1 MKTLE
6 QAQTLQENVVSS
18 LWIAKVS
25 GKKHKNILA
34 KIKTHISNP
43 TELTYL
49 NKKNNKF
56 PYIELTEEQALKFF
70 KTFVEDDIQLKLINS
85 LRAFKGLELLTELE
99 AEEGEIRNKIIKVN
113 NDLTI
118 FEDIEEPLV
127 SHKIIAEQI
136 FEYDERS
143 KGDNKKQ
150 LKDKTKQ
157 IKELLEDYLEDFKE
171 MSDDNTVKFKFESEI
186 GGAPRE
192 RIETATMG
200 DLNTNKGLR
209 GVGRQRIE
217 TAIVRDL
224 NKEKTYFLNEGQ
236 ATLLFTYFRNTPK
249 VRQFKKA
256 LVKEFLRMRD
266 YIKNDVKQLKD
277 ELNQTKEQLNDLEKE
292 NTKLIQEKS
301 IIQQER
307 DIAYREA
314 GIRLNDYDDNFK
326 TLSRL
331 IKENNLEKEFTPHVL
346 NKLLVEQGLA
356 EAIERKTDVTVF
368 KFTEHT
374 RHAPPNR
381 ETKKASNLVHKDYFI
396 DTLIPLA
403 REKGIRRTSRFIA
416 KTKEGL
422 QETIDKKVT
431 DEITDIVTV

>member
-49 NKKNNKF
+49 NKQNKAI

-99 AEEGEIRNKIIKVN
+99 AEEGEIRNKVIEKG
-113 NDLTI
+113 DYLTV
-118 FEDIEEPLV
+118 FENMEEPLV
-127 SHKIIAEQI
+127 SHKTLV
-136 FEYDERS
+136 EYSGNDEHTVLELIR
-143 KGDNKKQ
+143 KYKKD
-150 LKDKTKQ
+150 L
-157 IKELLEDYLEDFKE
+157 
-171 MSDDNTVKFKFESEI
+171 VEI
-186 GGAPRE
+186 GGVPNLGFQIR
-192 RIETATMG
+192 TMG
-200 DLNTNKGLR
+200 HLSN
-209 GVGRQRIE
+209 
-217 TAIVRDL
+217 AI
-224 NKEKTYFLNEGQ
+224 NKEKIYFLNEHQ
-236 ATLLFTYFRNTPK
+236 ATLLLTFMRNTEQVVK
-249 VRQFKKA
+249 FKIN
-256 LVKEFLRMRD
+256 LVKEFMKMKN
-266 YIKNDVKQLKD
+266 YIKNDVKQLK
-277 ELNQTKEQLNDLEKE
+277 ERLKQTEEQLDDLEKE

>member
-25 GKKHKNILA
+25 GKRHDDTLK
-34 KIKTHISNP
+34 KIRRHISNP
-43 TELTYL
+43 IELKYI
-49 NKKNNKF
+49 NKQNKAVT
-56 PYIELTEEQALKFF
+56 YIELTEEQALKFF

-99 AEEGEIRNKIIKVN
+99 AEEGEIRNKVIEKG
-113 NDLTI
+113 DYLTV
-118 FEDIEEPLV
+118 FENIEEPLV
-127 SHKIIAEQI
+127 SHKTLV
-136 FEYDERS
+136 EYSGNDEHTVLELIR
-143 KGDNKKQ
+143 KYKKD
-150 LKDKTKQ
+150 L
-157 IKELLEDYLEDFKE
+157 
-171 MSDDNTVKFKFESEI
+171 VEI
-186 GGAPRE
+186 GGGSNLPFQ
-192 RIETATMG
+192 MG
-200 DLNTNKGLR
+200 TSTHLSNA
-209 GVGRQRIE
+209 V
-217 TAIVRDL
+217 
-224 NKEKTYFLNEGQ
+224 NKEKIYFLNEHQ
-236 ATLLFTYFRNTPK
+236 ATLLLTFMRNTEQVVK
-249 VRQFKKA
+249 FKIN
-256 LVKEFLRMRD
+256 LVKEFMKMKD
-266 YIKNDVKQLKD
+266 YIKNDVKQLK
-277 ELNQTKEQLNDLEKE
+277 ERLNDLEKE

-346 NKLLVEQGLA
+346 NKLLVEQELA

-368 KFTEHT
+368 KFTEYT

-416 KTKEGL
+416 KAKEGL

-431 DEITDIVTV
+431 DEITDIVPV